1 MIYLP
6 YIYIY
11 VLFSFQ
17 KKMTVRVYLLKNI
30 INIYILTTLQE
41 ETAYA
46 WTNKGYKS
54 GFKSIEERG
63 NMDTKNN

>member
-1 MIYLP
+1 M
-6 YIYIY
+6 
-11 VLFSFQ
+11 FCSRSRSR